1 MKQKLNIITIVFTL
15 IAFTSCQ
22 QMSNKVDEK
31 LNKLSNKADQL
42 DSIINKEVDK
52 VMSLDSLINLEGDK
66 VKKLDSL
73 INKSSIRIDS
83 IAKTKLKSLK
93 SLIN

>member
-1 MKQKLNIITIVFTL
+1 MKQKLNTLTIAFILVL
-15 IAFTSCQ
+15 FTSCQ

-31 LNKLSNKADQL
+31 LNKLSTKADQL

-52 VMSLDSLINLEGDK
+52 VMTLDSIINLEGDK

-73 INKSSIRIDS
+73 INKSSTRIDS
-83 IAKTKLKSLK
+83 IAKTKLESLK
-93 SLIN
+93 NLIN